1 MESFT
6 RDQIK
11 NILAQKYRVAYGVYE
26 QLERTGKE
34 LIDEGDFEAN
44 AIISQRALLRSQY
57 LYGIKVAAE
66 AFGISEEEFMAAVN
80 ADRGEEGDKC
90 QN

>member
-6 RDQIK
+6 REQIK

-34 LIDEGDFEAN
+34 LIDERDLGDFTLGRYAWEFSDMVQIAPPIPVRG
-44 AIISQRALLRSQY
+44 AQGLW
-57 LYGIKVAAE
+57 E
-66 AFGISEEEFMAAVN
+66 WSEH
-80 ADRGEEGDKC
+80 RIP
-90 QN
+90 